1 MNDLNPVIAANL
13 KKIREE
19 KKLSLDRLSELTGIS
34 KSMLAQI
41 ERGKSNPTITTLSK
55 IAYGLKI
62 QITTLITTQKAN
74 TIVMDKNNINPLEED
89 NGKYRLYPF
98 FPYEDGRC
106 FELYTLEIEK
116 GGYLRCDAHIEGTQE
131 FLTVFQGNITIEVDN
146 EKYIIGTDQ
155 SIRFKADKPHIYY
168 NSGDNLLKANL
179 IVYRHP

>member
-1 MNDLNPVIAANL
+1 MEDINPLIAANL

-19 KKLSLDRLSELTGIS
+19 KKLSLDKLSELTGIS

-55 IAYGLKI
+55 IAFGLKI
-62 QITTLITTQKAN
+62 QITTLITTPKAN
-74 TIVMDKNNINPLEED
+74 TVVMNKNNINPLEED
-89 NGKYRLYPF
+89 NGKYKLYPF

-116 GGYLRCDAHIEGTQE
+116 GGYLRSNPHIEGTQE
-131 FLTVFQGNITIEVDN
+131 FLTVYQGEITIEVDN
-146 EKYIIGTDQ
+146 EKYIIKSGN
-155 SIRFKADKPHIYY
+155 SIRFKSDKQHSYY
-168 NSGDNLLKANL
+168 NSGANLLKANL

>member
-1 MNDLNPVIAANL
+1 MEDINPLIAANL

-19 KKLSLDRLSELTGIS
+19 KKLSLDKLSELTGIS

-55 IAYGLKI
+55 IAFGLKI
-62 QITTLITTQKAN
+62 QITTLITTPKAN
-74 TIVMDKNNINPLEED
+74 TVVMNKNDINPLEEN

-116 GGYLRCDAHIEGTQE
+116 GGYLSSEPHIEGTQE
-131 FLTVFQGNITIEVDN
+131 FLTVFQGEITIEVDN
-146 EKYIIGTDQ
+146 EKYKIKNGN
-155 SIRFKADKPHIYY
+155 SIRFKSDKSHSYH
-168 NSGDNLLKANL
+168 NSGSNLLKAHL